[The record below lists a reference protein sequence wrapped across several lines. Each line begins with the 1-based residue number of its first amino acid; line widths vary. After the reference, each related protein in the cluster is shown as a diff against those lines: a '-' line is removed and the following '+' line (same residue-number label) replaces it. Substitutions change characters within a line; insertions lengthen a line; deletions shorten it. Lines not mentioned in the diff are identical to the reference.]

1 MEAFQDVFFEQ
12 LIAVKRTGGDWFKL
26 IGIWVLA
33 IVLSLFFI
41 FFAILGAFGVIVAG
55 GVMWGEDQLWL
66 FFTVEYEYAVTNG
79 DLDVA
84 KILGRSNRKFQL
96 SMDLSK
102 ADRLEKYKPGM
113 EDHATYKKIVRACD
127 KDAQDAYFLVVTEEA
142 KGTRAL
148 IFTPNKRLQQAI
160 VKGLPKFLAISA
172 FKD

>member
-26 IGIWVLA
+26 IGIWILA
-33 IVLSLFFI
+33 ILFSAVIFFI
-41 FFAILGAFGVIVAG
+41 IPTFGAIAAVALIWCAYKLS
-55 GVMWGEDQLWL
+55 M